1 METNT
6 IEASYLNNY
15 YNESV
20 VHFDELFKDQPLKFV
35 GVSFAFA
42 SMAIIFFLCYGILWV
57 ERFGSGKSIWSKVLR
72 LG

>member
-20 VHFDELFKDQPLKFV
+20 VHFDELFKDRSLKFV

-42 SMAIIFFLCYGILWV
+42 SMPIIFFLCYGIIWF
-57 ERFGSGKSIWSKVLR
+57 ERFGSGKSI
-72 LG
+72 